1 MPRKRDAINETT
13 PKHKPIETAQLAIT
27 KVRDFRGNIE
37 VVDTIKYWKSIKQS
51 PSPGGG
57 QHYHWNKSAEIYMD
71 IGFACAE
78 AFEELK

>member
-1 MPRKRDAINETT
+1 M
-13 PKHKPIETAQLAIT
+13 AIT
-27 KVRDFRGNIE
+27 KVRDFKGNVA
-37 VVDTIKYWKSIKQS
+37 VVDTKKYWKSIKES

-78 AFEELK
+78 AFENLKK